1 MARPEQ
7 IETRDRFLVFDTLT
21 TRWKDNDNWG
31 HVNNAVYNSWI
42 DTAITSHLWSIL
54 PDFGASQIIP
64 VAAETRVIFHAPV
77 CHPASI
83 VTGLRVE
90 HLGNSSM
97 RCSVGIFEGTQTTA
111 SAWGHMVHV
120 WIDRLTNQ
128 SVRIPDSIRDGL
140 TQVML
145 PVK

>member
-64 VAAETRVIFHAPV
+64 VAAETRVICV
-77 CHPASI
+77 
-83 VTGLRVE
+83 
-90 HLGNSSM
+90 
-97 RCSVGIFEGTQTTA
+97 
-111 SAWGHMVHV
+111 VHV
-120 WIDRLTNQ
+120 
-128 SVRIPDSIRDGL
+128 VRRSRTHAASDPDGAGSGAHRR
-140 TQVML
+140 
-145 PVK
+145 